1 VVKSISL
8 FHLHMISD
16 ATGETLIAVGRAVA
30 SQYETQ
36 RAVEHIYPL
45 IRTREQ
51 LRDVLAKIHHTPG
64 IVLYTFADKKLG
76 DEVKKFCQH
85 LTLPSISVL
94 DPVFDIFRTYLGE
107 EAGHRASAQHVL
119 DDAYFQRIEALNYT
133 IDHDDGLMPEGL
145 DAADV
150 ILVGVSRVSKTPTSI
165 YMANRGVKT
174 ANVPLVV
181 GIEPPPQLITAQNPI
196 IVGLIASAERIS
208 MVRKNRELGTHDKNH
223 SYTDRS
229 LIIEEL
235 HHARQI
241 FTRYNWPV
249 IDVTRRSI
257 EETAA
262 AILSL
267 LDKKKYG

>member
-1 VVKSISL
+1 
-8 FHLHMISD
+8 MISD

-45 IRTREQ
+45 IRTKEQ
-51 LRDVLAKIHHTPG
+51 LRDVLVKIHQTPG

-85 LTLPSISVL
+85 LCIPSISVL

-107 EAGHRASAQHVL
+107 ETGHRASAQHAL

-133 IDHDDGLMPEGL
+133 LDHDDGLMPEGL
-145 DAADV
+145 DEADV
-150 ILVGVSRVSKTPTSI
+150 ILVGISRVSKTPTSI
-165 YMANRGVKT
+165 YLANRGVKT

-181 GIEPPPQLITAQNPI
+181 DIEPPKQLIIAQKPL
-196 IVGLIASAERIS
+196 IVGLVASAERIS
-208 MVRKNRELGTHDKNH
+208 MVRKNRDLGHSHDLDLDTY
-223 SYTDRS
+223 SDRR
-229 LIIEEL
+229 LIVEEL
-235 HHARQI
+235 HYARQI
-241 FTRYNWPV
+241 FTRYGWPV

-267 LDKKKYG
+267 LDRKKYG